1 MVFGVKVEIEGS
13 KRHRAVGIVMY
24 HSANYCDSM
33 SVVTPYSTRSG
44 LFFSNMNAY
53 SPNYA
58 VPTLSIY
65 REEYNLVK
73 MNMRRNSW
81 LANSSLHNEVT
92 FWLDWY
98 SRYVE
103 TTVTRYVVSI
113 KVDHRGI
120 SIAQSLD
127 DTDTTLPTP
136 TSLAF

>member
-1 MVFGVKVEIEGS
+1 MTPPL
-13 KRHRAVGIVMY
+13 RARFAVNY

>member
-1 MVFGVKVEIEGS
+1 MVFGVKVGIEGS

-44 LFFSNMNAY
+44 LFFSNMDAY

-58 VPTLSIY
+58 VPTLSTY
-65 REEYNLVK
+65 REEYDLVK

-81 LANSSLHNEVT
+81 LANSPWHNEVK

-127 DTDTTLPTP
+127 DNDTTLPTP

>member
-1 MVFGVKVEIEGS
+1 MVLGVKVEIEGS
-13 KRHRAVGIVMY
+13 KRDRAVSIVMY

-33 SVVTPYSTRSG
+33 SVVTPYSIRGG
-44 LFFSNMNAY
+44 LSFSNMNAY

-58 VPTLSIY
+58 VPTLY
-65 REEYNLVK
+65 YEKYDLVK
-73 MNMRRNSW
+73 MSMRRNSW
-81 LANSSLHNEVT
+81 LANSFLHNEVT

-113 KVDHRGI
+113 KVDHRDI
-120 SIAQSLD
+120 SIAQTLD
-127 DTDTTLPTP
+127 DTDSTLPMP